1 MGRKKA
7 ELVSHDGKVF
17 MIMHVLEPMED
28 ENGKTYFKEYDMEE
42 DITGREDRE
51 SDFCKICE
59 FGKYPECM
67 SWCERYKAGL

>member
-1 MGRKKA
+1 M
-7 ELVSHDGKVF
+7 VKV
-17 MIMHVLEPMED
+17 V
-28 ENGKTYFKEYDMEE
+28 TKEYDMEE